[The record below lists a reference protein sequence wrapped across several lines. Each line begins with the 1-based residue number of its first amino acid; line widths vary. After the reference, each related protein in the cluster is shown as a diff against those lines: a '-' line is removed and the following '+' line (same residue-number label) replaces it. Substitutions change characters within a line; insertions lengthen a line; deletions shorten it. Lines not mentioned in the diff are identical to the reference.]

1 MSFSIHLMKYDDPY
15 NKIVKVPVTVAVV
28 TGELKDNCT
37 IVDPEIMIEY
47 DHAFIDANYAH
58 IPDFGRYYFIKN
70 AESVSNGLWNLTM
83 HTDVLFSFQQSILNS
98 PAVVARSSNNFNMM
112 LNDDHYHIQENPY
125 IFTKTFPG
133 GFDTSLA
140 SYVLALVGVADT
152 GEEEGE

>member
-1 MSFSIHLMKYDDPY
+1 MSFDIHLMRCDDPY
-15 NKIVKVPVTVAVV
+15 NKINKVPVTVTTV

-37 IVDPEIMIEY
+37 IVDPDIMIQY
-47 DHAFIDANYAH
+47 DGAFIAANYAY
-58 IPDFGRYYFIKN
+58 IPTFNRYYFIKN
-70 AESVSNGLWNLTM
+70 AESVSNGLWTLTM
-83 HTDVLFSFQQSILNS
+83 HTDVLYSFQQSILNS

-125 IFTKTFPG
+125 IFTKTFPN

-152 GEEEGE
+152 GEEE